1 MDDPAGTTKNNLE
14 VIPVWMA
21 ALPKPARNEVA
32 TKKEQ
37 ILPDIRTGYSR
48 GFQMAAYRS
57 YDIMANRKHSVPRKE
72 PKKKNWAAHPLS
84 EMTFFSVMRFT
95 SILGVTE
102 EE

>member
-48 GFQMAAYRS
+48 GFQMAAYQS
-57 YDIMANRKHSVPRKE
+57 YAIMANRKYSIPRKE
-72 PKKKNWAAHPLS
+72 PKKNWAAHPLN
-84 EMTFFSVMRFT
+84 EMDSFSAMRFT